1 MSWTTPQD
9 ILDRWVGS
17 NAPTDTDLIQALI
30 NDAEAVVLAEYPAIQ
45 TRIDADELSI
55 DVVVMVVSR
64 MVARVLRNP
73 DNVSYWQQ
81 TTGPFGQARNFNENA
96 VDIWLS
102 ADEKQLLAPKR
113 RGKAYEVD
121 LGYNMLNVSDD
132 LIWIETGENH

>member
-1 MSWTTPQD
+1 MSWTLPQD
-9 ILDRWVGS
+9 ILDRWVGA
-17 NAPTDTDLIQALI
+17 NAPTDTDLLTALI
-30 NDAEAVVLAEYPAIQ
+30 ADAEAIVLAEYPAIQ
-45 TRIDADELSI
+45 TRIDANELSV

-81 TTGPFGQARNFNENA
+81 TTGPFGQARNFGENA

-113 RGKAYEVD
+113 RGKSFEVD
-121 LGYNMLNVSDD
+121 LGYNMLSQSED
-132 LIWIETGENH
+132 LIWIETGGNY